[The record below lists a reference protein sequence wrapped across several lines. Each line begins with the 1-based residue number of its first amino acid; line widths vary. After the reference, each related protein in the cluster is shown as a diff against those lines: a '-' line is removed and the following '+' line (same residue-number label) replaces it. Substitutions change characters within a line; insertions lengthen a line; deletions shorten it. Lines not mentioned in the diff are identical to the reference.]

1 MEQTEMNHPGDRA
14 KALSLF
20 HKQTEN
26 RKRTIHPQQNHGMIR
41 LYIQSTKGG
50 GMPMTDTVSVTILTW
65 MCTAANI
72 ILIALIVFLVVMWIK
87 KKDRKSQKDK
97 TENN

>member
-1 MEQTEMNHPGDRA
+1 
-14 KALSLF
+14 
-20 HKQTEN
+20 
-26 RKRTIHPQQNHGMIR
+26 
-41 LYIQSTKGG
+41 
-50 GMPMTDTVSVTILTW
+50 MTDTVSVNILAW
-65 MCTAANI
+65 MSTAVNI